1 MAEHKTLLEFLMDLL
16 NNHDALAE
24 FRDDPHAAL
33 QAAGLGNVCVDDI
46 KELLPVV
53 LEKVDAEKCA
63 QYEDDCDDDKCWDA
77 EPKHHDDHEHHCKPI
92 DCDDEGRPAPHCSEI
107 DKVVTHLNYVTNNY
121 SYDSHDTFVTNN
133 NITKIWAGDDADI
146 NVENHNTTAGAH
158 GVAVGGDNN
167 APIVS
172 GDHSFVGDGNQV
184 SGDGSTTAFGAGN
197 ATSLDHVGTGQGGV
211 ISTGSGTVNN
221 SNAFGDGNQVAGPNS
236 TLSDSHDDNSVN
248 TDASNHDSNND
259 NSHGSHNTD
268 SSNHQHD
275 VGNTDT
281 DASTHD
287 SGNVTTTEEHNA
299 LIDASHAEVSPLLD
313 ALHV

>member
-1 MAEHKTLLEFLMDLL
+1 MSEHKTLLEFLMDLL

-53 LEKVDAEKCA
+53 LEKVDAQKCA
-63 QYEDDCDDDKCWDA
+63 QYEDDCDDDKCWDS

-121 SYDSHDTFVTNN
+121 SYDSHDTIYNTTNV
-133 NITKIWAGDDADI
+133 TKIWAGDGSDV
-146 NVENHNTTAGAH
+146 NVTNETNNIGSH
-158 GVAVGGDNN
+158 GVQVQGDSN
-167 APIVS
+167 APIVT
-172 GDHSFVGDGNQV
+172 GDHSFVGDGNQM

-197 ATSLDHVGTGQGGV
+197 ATSLDHVGTGQNGV

-221 SNAFGDGNQVAGPNS
+221 SGAFGHGNQVAGANG
-236 TLSDSHDDNSVN
+236 VN
-248 TDASNHDSNND
+248 T
-259 NSHGSHNTD
+259 NTD
-268 SSNHQHD
+268 SSNH
-275 VGNTDT
+275 
-281 DASTHD
+281 D
-287 SGNVTTTEEHNA
+287 SGNTTLHTDSHNTDNSGSHNITDSQNHTTDSHDTDTSHSNNTTTDEQHNA
-299 LIDASHAEVSPLLD
+299 LVDASHGAVSPLLD
-313 ALHV
+313 VAHVGF

>member
-1 MAEHKTLLEFLMDLL
+1 MSEHKTLLEFLMDLL
-16 NNHDALAE
+16 NNHDALAD

-77 EPKHHDDHEHHCKPI
+77 EPKHHDDHEHHHKHI

-121 SYDSHDTFVTNN
+121 SYDSHDTIYNTTNV
-133 NITKIWAGDDADI
+133 TKIWAGDGSDVHVNNETNNI
-146 NVENHNTTAGAH
+146 GSH
-158 GVAVGGDNN
+158 GVQVQGDSN

-221 SNAFGDGNQVAGPNS
+221 SNAFGHGNQVAGANG
-236 TLSDSHDDNSVN
+236 VN
-248 TDASNHDSNND
+248 TDASNHDSGNTSLHTD
-259 NSHGSHNTD
+259 SHNTD
-268 SSNHQHD
+268 NSGSHNITDSQNHDSH
-275 VGNTDT
+275 DT
-281 DASTHD
+281 DSSD
-287 SGNVTTTEEHNA
+287 SNNSSIESHETHNA
-299 LIDASHAEVSPLLD
+299 LVDASHASPVLD
-313 ALHV
+313 ALHVAGV